1 MEIPGQPR
9 QQGDSMNRFFVRVFA
24 ANPLAL
30 RRLQKFDFDL
40 FQPTARQTEGKRASI
55 DGLLTMEEIEKL
67 VLDGY
72 QVLIEEEASRRA
84 HGQKETM
91 TVEEWRAERKV

>member
-1 MEIPGQPR
+1 
-9 QQGDSMNRFFVRVFA
+9 MNRFFVRVFA

-40 FQPTARQTEGKRASI
+40 FQPTARRTEDKRASI
-55 DGLLTMEEIEKL
+55 DGLLTMEQIEKL

-72 QVLIEEEASRRA
+72 QVLIEEEASKRA
-84 HGQKETM
+84 HGQKEIM

>member
-1 MEIPGQPR
+1 
-9 QQGDSMNRFFVRVFA
+9 MNRFFVKVFA
-24 ANPLAL
+24 ATPLAL

-40 FQPTARQTEGKRASI
+40 FHSTARHTADKRASI
-55 DGLLTMEEIEKL
+55 DGLLTMEQIEKL

-84 HGQKETM
+84 HGQKEIM
-91 TVEEWRAERKV
+91 TVEEWRAERKL

>member
-1 MEIPGQPR
+1 
-9 QQGDSMNRFFVRVFA
+9 MNRFFVRVFA

-40 FQPTARQTEGKRASI
+40 FQPTARQTEDKRASI